1 MERNAFRIYHPSTF
15 DPRNESTWDMS
26 EGFSVI
32 REAEEAMI
40 RRAAENHIQSGKK
53 KLAIGVGVGVTV
65 SWFVAFL
72 VAWFTGAW
80 FQKRM
85 LVKKGYWIKI
95 VGTD

>member
-1 MERNAFRIYHPSTF
+1 MERNAFRIYHPNTF
-15 DPRNESTWDMS
+15 DPRNGSTWDMS

-40 RRAAENHIQSGKK
+40 SRAAENHIQSGKK

-72 VAWFTGAW
+72 VAWFTSAW

-85 LVKKGYWIKI
+85 LVKKGYWIRI